1 MFEIRIFEARVP
13 EDRPP
18 ETIARLLPD
27 LDTFDLDLAI
37 MALEAKPEEKRDLLG
52 IAGVHKGRV
61 ISAPRI
67 VVNGGED
74 ARIESGAHL
83 EDPSTRPTL
92 AADVRWEPL
101 EGGLFLLKTKVD
113 YRGEVLEGET
123 RARADESFLLARSE
137 NGSLLAAVFTIRPL
151 KAKEDAAP

>member
-1 MFEIRIFEARVP
+1 MIEIRIFEARVP

-18 ETIARLLPD
+18 ESFARLIPD
-27 LDTFDLDLAI
+27 LGTFDLDLAI
-37 MALEAKPEEKRDLLG
+37 LALEAKPEEKRDMLG
-52 IAGVHKGRV
+52 IAGLHKGRI

-67 VVNGGED
+67 VVQGGED
-74 ARIESGAHL
+74 ARIESGAYL
-83 EDPSTRPTL
+83 EDPGARPTL

-101 EGGLFLLKTKVD
+101 EGAVYLLRVKVD
-113 YRGEVLEGET
+113 SRGEILKGET

-151 KAKEDAAP
+151 TAKEDAAP